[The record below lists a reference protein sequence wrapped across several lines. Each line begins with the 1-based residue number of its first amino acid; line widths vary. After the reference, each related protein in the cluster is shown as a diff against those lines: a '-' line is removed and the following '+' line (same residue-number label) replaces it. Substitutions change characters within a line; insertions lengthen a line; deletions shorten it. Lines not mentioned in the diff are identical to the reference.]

1 MWGSYILLYTY
12 ILQKMEKFLH
22 ESYSNAQY
30 VLKCSAFGSVSNRA
44 SMSFFGVFIKEGWL
58 KNGAISIW

>member
-44 SMSFFGVFIKEGWL
+44 SMSFFGVFIKEG
-58 KNGAISIW
+58 